1 MALPVTGPSVPLR
14 VRPPR
19 AASVRARR
27 LEWLGMAELV
37 IQSACYSGD
46 YFDDLADPSGT
57 LVMLDIEPPI

>member
-1 MALPVTGPSVPLR
+1 MALPVTGPSVPPR

-19 AASVRARR
+19 AASVRASV
-27 LEWLGMAELV
+27 AELV
-37 IQSACYSGD
+37 VQSACYSGD